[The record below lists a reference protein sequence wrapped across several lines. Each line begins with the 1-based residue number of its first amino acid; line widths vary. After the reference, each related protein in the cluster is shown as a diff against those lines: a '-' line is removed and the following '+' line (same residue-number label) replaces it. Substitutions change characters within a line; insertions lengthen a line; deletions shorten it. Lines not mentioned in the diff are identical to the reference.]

1 MIELSLLPIE
11 FYDQLFDYSKNSN
24 IKCDIYEE
32 NNNFIIKADIVG
44 AKKEDINLSTKEG
57 HLTISVKRDK
67 ENDRKYILRERKYY
81 DDARTLYLGRIDE
94 ENIDASYN
102 DGVLTIIVPKSKLNN
117 KTIEIK

>member
-57 HLTISVKRDK
+57 HLTISVKRDM

-81 DDARTLYLGRIDE
+81 DEARTLYLGRIDD

>member
-81 DDARTLYLGRIDE
+81 DEARTLYLGRIDD

>member
-57 HLTISVKRDK
+57 HLTISVKRDM

-117 KTIEIK
+117 KSIEIK

>member
-1 MIELSLLPIE
+1 MIKLSLLPIE
-11 FYDQLFDYSKNSN
+11 FYDQLFDDSKNSN

-57 HLTISVKRDK
+57 HLTISVKRDM

-81 DDARTLYLGRIDE
+81 DEARTLYLGRIDD

>member
-1 MIELSLLPIE
+1 MIKLSLLPIE

-57 HLTISVKRDK
+57 QLTISVKRDM

-81 DDARTLYLGRIDE
+81 DEARTLYLGRIDD

>member
-57 HLTISVKRDK
+57 HLTISVKRDM